1 MSEPSTVTPRLAE
14 RFRLLDVAGS
24 GGSAEVWKAADRE
37 RGGMVALKI
46 EPRERGAPAA
56 QRASARRA
64 LAREA
69 LHAALALS
77 PRLPELVDV
86 GWLAMPS
93 GVARAARV
101 EGAPGEEGRAFVAMR
116 WVEGR
121 AVADALRR
129 LPPGER
135 AALALAAARDAGEAL
150 ADLHGIGLAHGDL
163 KPENLILTPEG
174 RIAVIDLGLACSIH
188 EASVDGATLRYI
200 ARGDAELGDARA
212 RDLLALGTLLAEIA
226 FPGVADADDPIGA
239 ARAAVAAESAAGPP
253 LDAICRALLSPSP
266 AARPSSAWVTESA
279 RAALA
284 GAPRARH
291 PVAASPAGRAGRDA
305 GAPAAERDR
314 QDRDARRV
322 RAAYLRLRRHE
333 LEAALGVRDD
343 VAPWLVDAFAVVE
356 RVRAL
361 SGAPLRAG
369 DGAARAGPPQG
380 DAAWLGRLGPDRVA
394 RWLTALAG
402 TSAAAWPMGPLASAP
417 ERALADALV
426 ALARQVPPRA
436 WTYADVEAA
445 VLGTPGSGA
454 RRRASAAPEERGAA
468 EGAAEARALGAAE
481 AAALALAIARVPP
494 DPLALEA
501 VEQRDDAPASLVV
514 AAANAL
520 RLHGDAGRARSLMLR
535 SCVRGATEA
544 AAIAAEVLRRAGDR
558 ALAEERAR
566 AAIDAGA
573 DPEGRARAV
582 LARAA
587 IDAGALEAAD
597 ALAGDAVTA
606 PLCEV
611 RALLAVLRGDTAR
624 ALSEVARGEAL
635 ASSVEELARMAA
647 VRGYAWH
654 ASDPE
659 RAHAS
664 FSAAVDYAV
673 RAGAVV
679 EEATYRT
686 GEAAAAVDLGDLD
699 GAIATSTRAA
709 LLWEHL
715 GRPAQGARALLAC
728 AAAYATA
735 GLVHETCRTAED
747 AIARARDAGDA
758 KAEAYALWAIA
769 DVVAARGDGVASPDV
784 GSHVD
789 PRAAAARAAA
799 LLAGGSADD
808 TLRAAA
814 RLLRHGAD
822 ELDGSRVEELDE
834 LANGPEPA
842 AASRLDWWG
851 ARAAIAIAA
860 DDVGAPLAADDAPRG
875 PAGASGA
882 SASRGR
888 SDRVLAAIAAL
899 AGARAPIAA
908 RGPALAAAHAL
919 AVRAGQT
926 DVAHRVLAALADA
939 ARELCGRNAGAGSA
953 GASAASPGAS
963 ALSGAVRSLPWVV
976 RARALPESGL
986 RPEQA
991 RDLEALVGALGER
1004 ERLAP
1009 LLDRVVDALVLWTG
1023 VERGLLLLRAPNG
1036 RLVPRAARNLA
1047 RSSLGAEQLALSE
1060 TLARRALEARE
1071 PVVAVDAA
1079 GELPSVHRSV
1089 HALKLRSVLAV
1100 PLVARGEALG
1110 VVYLDDRVRRG
1121 AFGAQ
1126 ELRWARA
1133 IASVAALAI
1142 SDARAQ
1148 VELRRAARR
1157 AERAS
1162 SRLAEELARREAEL
1176 DAAALELAR
1185 ARGGRDTRYR
1195 YDAIIGESEPL
1206 RAMLRLVDRV
1216 TASEVPVL
1224 VCGESGSGKELVAR
1238 AIHQNGPRAAHA
1250 FVSENCGAIPEGLL
1264 ESALFGHVRGAFT
1277 GADRPRAGLFEVAD
1291 RGTLFLDEIGE
1302 MSLAMQT
1309 KLLRVIEDGLVR
1321 PIGSE
1326 RARKVDVRV
1335 IAATHR
1341 DLEALVR
1348 ARAFREDLLYRLNI
1362 ITIRVPPLRE
1372 RATDVPLIV
1381 QHFLEK
1387 HSRGPVR
1394 VTRGAMDRLSAYA
1407 WPGNVRQLENEVRRA
1422 LVLCDGTIDREHL
1435 SPEIAHGGS
1444 ATPRELGLNVRARID
1459 ALETELV
1466 RDALERTRGNQT
1478 QAAKLLGLSRFGLQ
1492 KMIKRLAIE
1501 A

>member
-1 MSEPSTVTPRLAE
+1 MLEPSNLTPRLAE
-14 RFRLLDVAGS
+14 RFRLLELAGS
-24 GGSAEVWKAADRE
+24 GGSAEVWRAADQE
-37 RGGMVALKI
+37 RGGVVALKI
-46 EPRERGAPAA
+46 ERRGPTSGATEE
-56 QRASARRA
+56 QRVAARRA

-86 GWLAMPS
+86 GWLA
-93 GVARAARV
+93 ARAGRARV
-101 EGAPGEEGRAFVAMR
+101 VEAPPGEEARAFVAMR
-116 WVEGR
+116 WVEGQ
-121 AVADALRR
+121 ALAEVVRG
-129 LPPGER
+129 LPAGER
-135 AALALAAARDAGEAL
+135 AAFALAVARDAGEAL
-150 ADLHGIGLAHGDL
+150 GDLHGIGLSHGDL

-174 RIAVIDLGLACSIH
+174 RIGVIDLGLAGSIH
-188 EASVDGATLRYI
+188 QTAVQGATLRYI
-200 ARGDAELGDARA
+200 ARKDAELGDARA
-212 RDLLALGTLLAEIA
+212 RDLLALGALLAEIA
-226 FPGVADADDPIGA
+226 FPDVAAAEDPIEA
-239 ARAAVAAESAAGPP
+239 ARAALASARAAGHPVAT
-253 LDAICRALLSPSP
+253 LCRALLSPCP
-266 AARPSSAWVTESA
+266 TARPPSAWVTESA

-284 GAPRARH
+284 GARQARA
-291 PVAASPAGRAGRDA
+291 ALADSPAGRAVLDPDA
-305 GAPAAERDR
+305 AGAERDR

-333 LEAALGVRDD
+333 LEGALGVRDD
-343 VAPWLVDAFAVVE
+343 VATWLADALAMAQRARAIAGAVPRE
-356 RVRAL
+356 
-361 SGAPLRAG
+361 GG
-369 DGAARAGPPQG
+369 DAARAGAPRG
-380 DAAWLGRLGPDRVA
+380 DAPWLGRLGPDRVA
-394 RWLTALAG
+394 RWLTALVG
-402 TSAAAWPMGPLASAP
+402 TSAAAWPMAAIAAAP
-417 ERALADALV
+417 ERAIADALV
-426 ALARQVPPRA
+426 ALARQIPPRV
-436 WTYADVEAA
+436 WTFADVEAA
-445 VLGTPGSGA
+445 VLGSGA
-454 RRRASAAPEERGAA
+454 RRGSAAAA
-468 EGAAEARALGAAE
+468 RREPRATSPGGLGAAE
-481 AAALALAIARVPP
+481 AAELAIAIARVPP
-494 DPLALEA
+494 DPLAIEA
-501 VEQRDDAPASLVV
+501 IERRDDAPASLVV

-520 RLHGDAGRARSLMLR
+520 RLHGDLGRARSLMLR
-535 SCVRGATEA
+535 PCAQGAGEA
-544 AAIAAEVLRRAGDR
+544 GALAAEVLRRAGDR

-566 AAIDAGA
+566 AVIEAGA

-582 LARAA
+582 LARVA
-587 IDAGALEAAD
+587 IDAGALDAAEAF
-597 ALAGDAVTA
+597 AGEAVTA

-611 RALLAVLRGDTAR
+611 RALLAVLRGDAAR
-624 ALSEVARGEAL
+624 ALAEVARGEAL
-635 ASSVEELARMAA
+635 ASSAEELARILA

-654 ASDPE
+654 ASDPA

-735 GLVHETCRTAED
+735 GLAHETCRIAED
-747 AIARARDAGDA
+747 AIARAREAGDTR
-758 KAEAYALWAIA
+758 AEAYALWAIA
-769 DVVAARGDGVASPDV
+769 DVAAARGDGASSVHAGAHPGAREAV
-784 GSHVD
+784 S
-789 PRAAAARAAA
+789 RAAA
-799 LLAGGSADD
+799 LLAGGPAEDE
-808 TLRAAA
+808 LRAAA
-814 RLLRHGAD
+814 RLLRHGAG
-822 ELDGSRVEELDE
+822 ELTDARVEELDQ
-834 LANGPEPA
+834 LASGPDLPA
-842 AASRLDWWG
+842 AARLDWWG
-851 ARAAIAIAA
+851 ARAARALDAHDEAA
-860 DDVGAPLAADDAPRG
+860 ALDAPTGAPRPT
-875 PAGASGA
+875 PQ
-882 SASRGR
+882 RGR
-888 SDRVLAAIAAL
+888 AERVLAALAAL

-919 AVRAGQT
+919 AVGTGQT
-926 DVAHRVLAALADA
+926 DVAHRLLAALAEA
-939 ARELCGRNAGAGSA
+939 ARELCLRNPEAGSA
-953 GASAASPGAS
+953 GASAASPRAPEL
-963 ALSGAVRSLPWVV
+963 AGAVRSLPWVA

-991 RDLEALVGALGER
+991 RDLELLVAALGER
-1004 ERLAP
+1004 ERLST

-1047 RSSLGAEQLALSE
+1047 RSHLGAEQRELSE
-1060 TLARRALEARE
+1060 TLARRALLARE

-1100 PLVARGEALG
+1100 PLIARGEALG

-1142 SDARAQ
+1142 SDAHAQ
-1148 VELRRAARR
+1148 VKLRRAARR

-1162 SRLAEELARREAEL
+1162 ARLAEALARREAEL
-1176 DAAALELAR
+1176 DAAATELAR

-1195 YDAIIGESEPL
+1195 YDAIIGESEPV

-1216 TASEVPVL
+1216 TAADVPVL
-1224 VCGESGSGKELVAR
+1224 LCGESGSGKELVAR
-1238 AIHQNGPRAAHA
+1238 AIHQNGPRAARP

-1277 GADRPRAGLFEVAD
+1277 GAERPRAGLFEVAD
-1291 RGTLFLDEIGE
+1291 QGTLFLDEIGE
-1302 MSLAMQT
+1302 MSLAMQA
-1309 KLLRVIEDGLVR
+1309 KLLRVLEDGLVR
-1321 PIGSE
+1321 PVGSE
-1326 RARKVDVRV
+1326 RARRVDVRI

-1381 QHFLEK
+1381 QHFIEK
-1387 HSRGPVR
+1387 HGRAPIR
-1394 VTRGAMDRLSAYA
+1394 VTRGAMERLMTYG
-1407 WPGNVRQLENEVRRA
+1407 WPGNVRQLENEIRRA
-1422 LVLCDGTIDREHL
+1422 IVLCDGTIERDHL
-1435 SPEIAHGGS
+1435 SPEIAQGGG
-1444 ATPRELGLNVRARID
+1444 AAPREPGLNVRARID

-1492 KMIKRLAIE
+1492 KMIKRLAID

>member
-1 MSEPSTVTPRLAE
+1 MLDPSIPPTQLAE
-14 RFRLLDVAGS
+14 RFRLLELAGS
-24 GGSAEVWKAADRE
+24 GGSAEVWRAVDQE
-37 RGGMVALKI
+37 RGGAVALKL
-46 EPRERGAPAA
+46 ERRDRGASREERAA
-56 QRASARRA
+56 ARRA

-69 LHAALALS
+69 TYAALALS

-86 GWLAMPS
+86 GWAS
-93 GVARAARV
+93 TRAGGARV
-101 EGAPGEEGRAFVAMR
+101 EGAPGDDGRAFVAMR
-116 WVEGR
+116 WMEGQ
-121 AVADALRR
+121 AVAEAARGM
-129 LPPGER
+129 PPGER
-135 AALALAAARDAGEAL
+135 AAFALAVARDAGEAL
-150 ADLHGIGLAHGDL
+150 GDLHGIGLAHGDL

-174 RIAVIDLGLACSIH
+174 RIGMIDLGLACALH
-188 EASVDGATLRYI
+188 EASVEGATLRYI

-212 RDLLALGTLLAEIA
+212 RDLLALGTLLAEVA
-226 FPGVADADDPIGA
+226 LPGVAAAPDPIGA
-239 ARAAVAAESAAGPP
+239 ARAAVATESAAGAP

-266 AARPSSAWVTESA
+266 AARPSAAWVTESA

-284 GAPRARH
+284 GRRALS
-291 PVAASPAGRAGRDA
+291 ARAGRE
-305 GAPAAERDR
+305 PAAAGDERDR

-322 RAAYLRLRRHE
+322 RAAYLRLRRRE
-333 LEAALGVRDD
+333 LEAAIGVRED
-343 VAPWLVDAFAVVE
+343 VASWLADAFVVVQ
-356 RVRAL
+356 RARAL
-361 SGAPLRAG
+361 AAADPRAG
-369 DGAARAGPPQG
+369 DGAARARQG
-380 DAAWLGRLGPDRVA
+380 EAQWLEPLGPDRVA

-402 TSAAAWPMGPLASAP
+402 TSAAAWPMGAIASVP

-426 ALARQVPPRA
+426 ALARQIPPRA
-436 WTYADVEAA
+436 WTLADVEAA
-445 VLGTPGSGA
+445 ALGDGA
-454 RRRASAAPEERGAA
+454 RRRRTAAATDRGGAA
-468 EGAAEARALGAAE
+468 SPERIGAAE
-481 AAALALAIARVPP
+481 AAELALAIARVPP
-494 DPLALEA
+494 DPAAIE
-501 VEQRDDAPASLVV
+501 VIEQRHDAPASLVV

-520 RLHGDAGRARSLMLR
+520 RLHGDLGRARGLVLR
-535 SCVRGATEA
+535 ACVRDAKDA
-544 AAIAAEVLRRAGDR
+544 APLAAEVLRRAGDR
-558 ALAEERAR
+558 SLAEERAR
-566 AAIDAGA
+566 AAVDAGA

-582 LARAA
+582 LARIA
-587 IDAGALEAAD
+587 IDAGALGAAEAI
-597 ALAGDAVTA
+597 AGSELTA
-606 PLCEV
+606 PLCEA
-611 RALLAVLRGDTAR
+611 RALLAVLRGDAAR
-624 ALSEVARGEAL
+624 ALAEVARGEAL
-635 ASSVEELARMAA
+635 AGSVEELARMAA

-659 RAHAS
+659 RAHAA

-686 GEAAAAVDLGDLD
+686 GEAAAAVDLGDLG

-715 GRPAQGARALLAC
+715 GRPAQAARALLAC

-735 GLVHETCRTAED
+735 GLAHETRRMAED
-747 AIARARDAGDA
+747 AIARARDAGDT

-769 DVVAARGDGVASPDV
+769 DVSAARGDGPAGADA
-784 GSHVD
+784 GAQRGA
-789 PRAAAARAAA
+789 RAAAARAAA

-814 RLLRHGAD
+814 RLLRHGAGD
-822 ELDGSRVEELDE
+822 LDGLVAQELDRARVEELDRLASDPE
-834 LANGPEPA
+834 LAT
-842 AASRLDWWG
+842 ASRLDWWG
-851 ARAAIAIAA
+851 ARAARALAA
-860 DDVGAPLAADDAPRG
+860 EDAGAARAAEGAASAADDAPGGAER
-875 PAGASGA
+875 PAGDGLP
-882 SASRGR
+882 GR
-888 SDRVLAAIAAL
+888 ALAALAAL
-899 AGARAPIAA
+899 AGARAPIAS

-926 DVAHRVLAALADA
+926 DVAHRVLAALAEA
-939 ARELCGRNAGAGSA
+939 ARELCRRNAETGPA
-953 GASAASPGAS
+953 GASAGPTS
-963 ALSGAVRSLPWVV
+963 APEIAGAVRSLPWVA

-1047 RSSLGAEQLALSE
+1047 RSRLGAEQLELSQ

-1100 PLVARGEALG
+1100 PLIARGEALG

-1126 ELRWARA
+1126 ELRWART

-1142 SDARAQ
+1142 ADARAQ

-1195 YDAIIGESEPL
+1195 YDAIVGESEPV

-1216 TASEVPVL
+1216 TASDVPVL
-1224 VCGESGSGKELVAR
+1224 VSGESGSGKELVAR
-1238 AIHQNGPRAAHA
+1238 AIHQNGPRAAHP
-1250 FVSENCGAIPEGLL
+1250 FVTENCGAIPEGLL

-1277 GADRPRAGLFEVAD
+1277 GAERPRAGLFEVAD

-1302 MSLAMQT
+1302 MSLGMQT
-1309 KLLRVIEDGLVR
+1309 KLLRVLEDGLVR
-1321 PIGSE
+1321 PVGSE
-1326 RARKVDVRV
+1326 RARRVDVRV
-1335 IAATHR
+1335 VAATHR

-1372 RATDVPLIV
+1372 RASDVPLVVRHLIA
-1381 QHFLEK
+1381 K
-1387 HSRGPVR
+1387 HSRVPVR
-1394 VTRGAMDRLSAYA
+1394 VTRAAMDRLSAHA
-1407 WPGNVRQLENEVRRA
+1407 WPGNVRQLENEIRRA

-1435 SPEIAHGGS
+1435 SPEIAHGG
-1444 ATPRELGLNVRARID
+1444 AAPRELGLNVRARID

-1501 A
+1501 V

>member
-24 GGSAEVWKAADRE
+24 GGSAEVWRAVDRE
-37 RGGMVALKI
+37 RGGVVALKI
-46 EPRERGAPAA
+46 ETRERGASAA

-64 LAREA
+64 LGREA

-86 GWLAMPS
+86 GWLAAPS
-93 GVARAARV
+93 GVARV

-116 WVEGR
+116 WIEGR
-121 AVADALRR
+121 AVADALRG

-135 AALALAAARDAGEAL
+135 AALALAAARDASEAL

-163 KPENLILTPEG
+163 KPENLILTPEE

-188 EASVDGATLRYI
+188 ETSVDGATLRYI

-239 ARAAVAAESAAGPP
+239 ARAAVAVESAAGPP

-266 AARPSSAWVTESA
+266 AARPSPAWVTESA
-279 RAALA
+279 RASLA
-284 GAPRARH
+284 GAQRARG
-291 PVAASPAGRAGRDA
+291 PFAASPAGHAGRDT
-305 GAPAAERDR
+305 GAPGAERDR

-333 LEAALGVRDD
+333 LEAAIGVRDD
-343 VAPWLVDAFAVVE
+343 VAPWLADAFAVVE

-361 SGAPLRAG
+361 SGAPLGAG
-369 DGAARAGPPQG
+369 DGAARVGPAQS

-402 TSAAAWPMGPLASAP
+402 TSAAAWPMGPLASAT

-436 WTYADVEAA
+436 WTFADVEAA
-445 VLGTPGSGA
+445 VLGIPGSGA
-454 RRRASAAPEERGAA
+454 RRRASAAPKDRGAA
-468 EGAAEARALGAAE
+468 GGAAEAPAIGAAE
-481 AAALALAIARVPP
+481 AAELALSIARVPP

-501 VEQRDDAPASLVV
+501 IEQRDDAPASLVV

-544 AAIAAEVLRRAGDR
+544 AALAAEVLRRAGDR

-582 LARAA
+582 LARVA

-597 ALAGDAVTA
+597 AVAGEAVTA

-769 DVVAARGDGVASPDV
+769 DVVAARGDGVASADV

-789 PRAAAARAAA
+789 PRAAAARAAS
-799 LLAGGSADD
+799 LLAGGSTDD

-814 RLLRHGAD
+814 RLLRHGAG
-822 ELDGSRVEELDE
+822 ELDGARVEELDE

-851 ARAAIAIAA
+851 ARAATALAA
-860 DDVGAPLAADDAPRG
+860 DEVGAALAADDTPRG
-875 PAGASGA
+875 PAGASA
-882 SASRGR
+882 WRGR

-991 RDLEALVGALGER
+991 RDLETLVGALGER

-1047 RSSLGAEQLALSE
+1047 RSRLGAEQLALSE

-1079 GELPSVHRSV
+1079 GELPSVHHSV

-1176 DAAALELAR
+1176 DAAAIELAR

-1238 AIHQNGPRAAHA
+1238 AIHHNGPRAAHA

-1348 ARAFREDLLYRLNI
+1348 ARTFREDLLYRLNI

-1381 QHFLEK
+1381 QRFIEK

-1394 VTRGAMDRLSAYA
+1394 VTRGAMDRLSAYT

-1422 LVLCDGTIDREHL
+1422 IVLCDGTIDREHL

-1444 ATPRELGLNVRARID
+1444 ATPRDLGLNVRARID

>member
-1 MSEPSTVTPRLAE
+1 MLDPSIPPTQLAE
-14 RFRLLDVAGS
+14 RFRLLELAGS
-24 GGSAEVWKAADRE
+24 GGSAEVWRAVDQE
-37 RGGMVALKI
+37 RGGAVALKL
-46 EPRERGAPAA
+46 ERRDRGASREERAA
-56 QRASARRA
+56 ARRA

-69 LHAALALS
+69 TYAALALS

-86 GWLAMPS
+86 GWAS
-93 GVARAARV
+93 TRAGGARV
-101 EGAPGEEGRAFVAMR
+101 EGAPGDDGRAFVAMR
-116 WVEGR
+116 WMEGQ
-121 AVADALRR
+121 AVAEAARGM
-129 LPPGER
+129 PPGER
-135 AALALAAARDAGEAL
+135 AAFALAVARDAGEAL
-150 ADLHGIGLAHGDL
+150 GDLHGIGLAHGDL

-174 RIAVIDLGLACSIH
+174 RIGMIDLGLACSLH
-188 EASVDGATLRYI
+188 EASVEGATLRYI

-212 RDLLALGTLLAEIA
+212 RDLLALGTLLAEVA
-226 FPGVADADDPIGA
+226 LPGVAAAPDPIGA
-239 ARAAVAAESAAGPP
+239 ARAAVATESAAGAP

-266 AARPSSAWVTESA
+266 AARPSAAWVTESA

-284 GAPRARH
+284 GRRALS
-291 PVAASPAGRAGRDA
+291 ARAGRE
-305 GAPAAERDR
+305 PAAAGDERDR

-322 RAAYLRLRRHE
+322 RAAYLRLRRRE
-333 LEAALGVRDD
+333 LEAAIGVRDD
-343 VAPWLVDAFAVVE
+343 VASWLADAFVVVQ
-356 RVRAL
+356 RARAL
-361 SGAPLRAG
+361 AAADPRAG
-369 DGAARAGPPQG
+369 DGAARARQG
-380 DAAWLGRLGPDRVA
+380 EAQWLEPLGPDRVA

-402 TSAAAWPMGPLASAP
+402 TSAAAWPMGAIASVP

-426 ALARQVPPRA
+426 ALARQIPPRA
-436 WTYADVEAA
+436 WTLADVEAA
-445 VLGTPGSGA
+445 ALGDGA
-454 RRRASAAPEERGAA
+454 RRRRTATATDRGGAA
-468 EGAAEARALGAAE
+468 SPERIGAAE
-481 AAALALAIARVPP
+481 AAELALAIARVPP
-494 DPLALEA
+494 DPAAIE
-501 VEQRDDAPASLVV
+501 VIEQRHDAPASLVV

-520 RLHGDAGRARSLMLR
+520 RLHGDLGRARGLVLR
-535 SCVRGATEA
+535 ACVRDAKDA
-544 AAIAAEVLRRAGDR
+544 APLAAEVLRRAGDR

-566 AAIDAGA
+566 AAVDAGA

-582 LARAA
+582 LARIA
-587 IDAGALEAAD
+587 IDAGALGAAEAI
-597 ALAGDAVTA
+597 AGSELTA

-611 RALLAVLRGDTAR
+611 RALLAVLRGDAAR
-624 ALSEVARGEAL
+624 ALAEVARGEAL
-635 ASSVEELARMAA
+635 AGSVEELARMAA

-654 ASDPE
+654 AGDPE
-659 RAHAS
+659 RAHAA

-686 GEAAAAVDLGDLD
+686 GEAAAAVDLGDLG

-715 GRPAQGARALLAC
+715 GRPAQAARALLAC

-735 GLVHETCRTAED
+735 GLAHETRRMAED
-747 AIARARDAGDA
+747 AIARARDAGDT

-769 DVVAARGDGVASPDV
+769 DVAAARGDGPAGADAGPQP
-784 GSHVD
+784 GA
-789 PRAAAARAAA
+789 RAAAARAAA

-814 RLLRHGAD
+814 RLLRHGAGA
-822 ELDGSRVEELDE
+822 LDGARIEELDE
-834 LANGPEPA
+834 VASDPELA

-851 ARAAIAIAA
+851 ARAARA
-860 DDVGAPLAADDAPRG
+860 LAAEDGGAER
-875 PAGASGA
+875 PAGEGLP
-882 SASRGR
+882 GR
-888 SDRVLAAIAAL
+888 ALAALAAL
-899 AGARAPIAA
+899 AGARAPIAS

-926 DVAHRVLAALADA
+926 DVAHRVLAALAEA
-939 ARELCGRNAGAGSA
+939 ARELCRRNAEAGPA
-953 GASAASPGAS
+953 GASAGPTGAPEI
-963 ALSGAVRSLPWVV
+963 AGAVRSLPWVA

-1009 LLDRVVDALVLWTG
+1009 LLERVVDALVLWTG
-1023 VERGLLLLRAPNG
+1023 VERGLLLLPAPNG

-1047 RSSLGAEQLALSE
+1047 RSRLGAEQLELSQ

-1100 PLVARGEALG
+1100 PLIARGEALG

-1126 ELRWARA
+1126 ELRWART

-1142 SDARAQ
+1142 ADARAQ

-1195 YDAIIGESEPL
+1195 YDAIVGESEPV

-1216 TASEVPVL
+1216 TASDVPVL
-1224 VCGESGSGKELVAR
+1224 VSGESGSGKELVAR
-1238 AIHQNGPRAAHA
+1238 AIHQNGPRAAHP
-1250 FVSENCGAIPEGLL
+1250 FVTENCGAIPEGLL

-1277 GADRPRAGLFEVAD
+1277 GAERPRAGLFEVAD

-1302 MSLAMQT
+1302 MSLGMQT
-1309 KLLRVIEDGLVR
+1309 KLLRVLEDGLVR
-1321 PIGSE
+1321 PVGSE
-1326 RARKVDVRV
+1326 RARRVDVRV

-1362 ITIRVPPLRE
+1362 ISIRVPPLRE
-1372 RATDVPLIV
+1372 RASDVPLVVRHLIA
-1381 QHFLEK
+1381 K
-1387 HSRGPVR
+1387 HSRAPVR
-1394 VTRGAMDRLSAYA
+1394 VTRAAMDRLSAHA
-1407 WPGNVRQLENEVRRA
+1407 WPGNVRQLENEIRRA

-1435 SPEIAHGGS
+1435 SPEIAHGG
-1444 ATPRELGLNVRARID
+1444 AAPRELGLNVRARID

-1501 A
+1501 V

>member
-1 MSEPSTVTPRLAE
+1 MSEPSTVAPRLAE
-14 RFRLLDVAGS
+14 RFRLLGVAGS
-24 GGSAEVWKAADRE
+24 GGSAEVWRAVDQE
-37 RGGMVALKI
+37 RGGVVALKI
-46 EPRERGAPAA
+46 ERQGLGAPAEE
-56 QRASARRA
+56 RAAARRA

-86 GWLAMPS
+86 GWLSARA
-93 GVARAARV
+93 GVARV
-101 EGAPGEEGRAFVAMR
+101 EAAPGVDGRAFAAMR
-116 WVEGR
+116 WFEGR
-121 AVADALRR
+121 SVAEAVRG
-129 LPPGER
+129 LPQGER
-135 AALALAAARDAGEAL
+135 AALALAVARDAGEAL
-150 ADLHGIGLAHGDL
+150 GDLHGIGLAHGDL

-174 RIAVIDLGLACSIH
+174 RIGMIDLGLACSIH
-188 EASVDGATLRYI
+188 ETSVDGATLRYL
-200 ARGDAELGDARA
+200 ARHDAELGDARA

-226 FPGVADADDPIGA
+226 LPGVAAAGDPIEA
-239 ARAAVAAESAAGPP
+239 ARAAVAAPSAAGPA

-266 AARPSSAWVTESA
+266 GARPSSAWVTESA

-284 GAPRARH
+284 GAQPTRA
-291 PVAASPAGRAGRDA
+291 PLAGTPAPHAGRDP
-305 GAPAAERDR
+305 GGPGDERDR

-343 VAPWLVDAFAVVE
+343 VASWLADAFAVVQ
-356 RVRAL
+356 RARAL
-361 SGAPLRAG
+361 SSADVRAG
-369 DGAARAGPPQG
+369 DAAARAGAPQG
-380 DAAWLGRLGPDRVA
+380 EGPWLGRLGPDRVA
-394 RWLTALAG
+394 RWLTALVG
-402 TSAAAWPMGPLASAP
+402 TSAAAWPMATLAAAP
-417 ERALADALV
+417 ERALAEALV

-436 WTYADVEAA
+436 WTFADVEAA
-445 VLGTPGSGA
+445 VLGRGA
-454 RRRASAAPEERGAA
+454 RRPAAAAARDRGGAG
-468 EGAAEARALGAAE
+468 EGAAARATSAAE
-481 AAALALAIARVPP
+481 AAELALAIARVPP

-501 VEQRDDAPASLVV
+501 IEQRDDAPAGLVV

-520 RLHGDAGRARSLMLR
+520 RLRGDLGRARSLMLR
-535 SCVRGATEA
+535 ASVRSAPESA
-544 AAIAAEVLRRAGDR
+544 ALAAEVLRRAGDR

-566 AAIDAGA
+566 AAIETGA
-573 DPEGRARAV
+573 DPDGRAAAV
-582 LARAA
+582 LARIA
-587 IDAGALEAAD
+587 IDAGALGAAE
-597 ALAGDAVTA
+597 ALAGEAATA
-606 PLCEV
+606 PLCEA
-611 RALLAVLRGDTAR
+611 RALIAALRGDAAR

-647 VRGYAWH
+647 VRGYALH

-686 GEAAAAVDLGDLD
+686 GEAAAAVDLGDLE

-715 GRPAQGARALLAC
+715 GRPAQAARALLAC

-735 GLVHETCRTAED
+735 GLAHETRRTAED

-769 DVVAARGDGVASPDV
+769 DVAAARGGDGVAGAEACALPDA
-784 GSHVD
+784 
-789 PRAAAARAAA
+789 PAAAERAAA

-808 TLRAAA
+808 ALRAAA
-814 RLLRHGAD
+814 RLLRHGAGEID
-822 ELDGSRVEELDE
+822 AARVEELDE
-834 LANGPEPA
+834 LASGPDLA

-851 ARAAIAIAA
+851 ARAARA
-860 DDVGAPLAADDAPRG
+860 LAADDAVG
-875 PAGASGA
+875 GAPAEAPPQGGAARPAADG
-882 SASRGR
+882 GR
-888 SDRVLAAIAAL
+888 SDRVLAALAAL
-899 AGARAPIAA
+899 AGARAPIAS

-919 AVRAGQT
+919 AVKAGQT
-926 DVAHRVLAALADA
+926 DVAHRVRAALAEA
-939 ARELCGRNAGAGSA
+939 ARELCRRTADAGEAAGA
-953 GASAASPGAS
+953 PGAP
-963 ALSGAVRSLPWVV
+963 ALAGAVRSLPWVA
-976 RARALPESGL
+976 RARALPEAGL
-986 RPEQA
+986 GPEQA

-1047 RSSLGAEQLALSE
+1047 RSRLGAEQLALSE

-1100 PLVARGEALG
+1100 PLIARGEALG

-1126 ELRWARA
+1126 ELRWART

-1142 SDARAQ
+1142 ADARAQ
-1148 VELRRAARR
+1148 VELRRAVRR

-1162 SRLAEELARREAEL
+1162 SRLAGELARREAEL

-1195 YDAIIGESEPL
+1195 YDAIIGESEAV

-1224 VCGESGSGKELVAR
+1224 IHGESGSGKELVAR
-1238 AIHQNGPRAAHA
+1238 AIHHNGPRAAHP
-1250 FVSENCGAIPEGLL
+1250 FVGENCGAIPEGLL

-1309 KLLRVIEDGLVR
+1309 KLLRVLEDGLVR
-1321 PIGSE
+1321 PLGSD

-1341 DLEALVR
+1341 DLDALVR
-1348 ARAFREDLLYRLNI
+1348 ARAFREDLFYRLNI

-1381 QHFLEK
+1381 QHLVAK
-1387 HSRGPVR
+1387 HGRGPVR
-1394 VTRGAMDRLSAYA
+1394 VTRGAMERLSAYG
-1407 WPGNVRQLENEVRRA
+1407 WPGNVRQLENEIRRA
-1422 LVLCDGTIDREHL
+1422 IVLCDGTIDREHL
-1435 SPEIAHGGS
+1435 SPEIAHGGG
-1444 ATPRELGLNVRARID
+1444 AAPRELGLNVRARID